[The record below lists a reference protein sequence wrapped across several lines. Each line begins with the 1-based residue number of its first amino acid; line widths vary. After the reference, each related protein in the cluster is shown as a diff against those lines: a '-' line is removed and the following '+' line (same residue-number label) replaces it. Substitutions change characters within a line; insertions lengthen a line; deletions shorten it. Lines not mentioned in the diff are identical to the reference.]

1 MDTQLLT
8 FAGITLGLT
17 MMPGAN
23 MMLVVRN
30 SMSSG
35 QRAGIL
41 TAIGGGGATL
51 LHALLSALGLSM
63 ILVNSV
69 VAFEVIRT
77 IGAFYL
83 IFLGGQSLWRA
94 WRQSSSKSL
103 DVKRIV
109 APTTPRQSLID
120 GFITNLFS
128 PETTIFYLAVAPQ
141 FIQPGES
148 VLAKTL
154 LLATIHFVM
163 RLVWYAPVTLFVGRI
178 RAWLNLWTIQRGIEI
193 ITGIL
198 LVIFGIRLL
207 MSRR

>member
-1 MDTQLLT
+1 MDTQLIA

-23 MMLVVRN
+23 MMLVIRN
-30 SMSSG
+30 SLSSG

-41 TAIGGGGATL
+41 TALGGGGATF

-63 ILVNSV
+63 ILVSSTL
-69 VAFEVIRT
+69 AFEVVRT
-77 IGAFYL
+77 IGAGYL

-94 WRQSSSKSL
+94 WHQSSKSL
-103 DVKRIV
+103 DVKHIV
-109 APTTPRQSLID
+109 APTTSRQSLID

-154 LLATIHFVM
+154 LLATIHFTM
-163 RLVWYAPVTLFVGRI
+163 RLVWYAPVTLFVSHI
-178 RAWLNLWTIQRGIEI
+178 RAWLNRPQIQRGIDI

>member
-1 MDTQLLT
+1 MDTQLMT

-23 MMLVVRN
+23 MMLVIRN

-41 TAIGGGGATL
+41 TAIGGGGATM
-51 LHALLSALGLSM
+51 LHALLSAFGLTM
-63 ILVNSV
+63 ILVSSTM
-69 VAFEVIRT
+69 AFEVVRT
-77 IGAFYL
+77 IGAGYL
-83 IFLGGQSLWRA
+83 IFLGGQSLSRA
-94 WRQSSSKSL
+94 WRQSSKSL
-103 DVKRIV
+103 DMQRIV

-163 RLVWYAPVTLFVGRI
+163 RLVWYTPVTLFVGRI
-178 RAWLNLWTIQRGIEI
+178 RAWLNRPQVKRGIET

-198 LVIFGIRLL
+198 LIIFGIRLL
-207 MSRR
+207 VSRR